1 MKRILATQRVDVVER
16 YGERRDALDQQWTV
30 LLETMG
36 CILFPVPNTLDC
48 IAEYI
53 EAVKPEGILLTG
65 GNDLTMIPDGTN
77 ISPERDITESGLL
90 DYAAQKTI
98 PVFGVCRGAQMINTY
113 CGGKLTRIS
122 NHAGTRHT
130 ILWEG
135 ISSINITER
144 NSFHNYGIS
153 CNDLSADLSPIAF
166 GEDNSVEA
174 FCHNSLPWFAV
185 MWHPEREF
193 PFLPEDAFLLEKTF
207 RGDELA

>member
-1 MKRILATQRVDVVER
+1 MKRILASQRVDVVER

-30 LLETMG
+30 LLETIG

-53 EAVKPEGILLTG
+53 EAVNPGGILLTG
-65 GNDLTMIPDGTN
+65 GNDLTGIPEGTN
-77 ISPERDITESGLL
+77 ISPERDATESGLL
-90 DYAAQKTI
+90 DFAAKNAI
-98 PVFGVCRGAQMINTY
+98 SVFGVCRGALMMNTY
-113 CGGKLTRIS
+113 CGGKIVRIS
-122 NHAGTRHT
+122 NHTGVRHK
-130 ILWEG
+130 IRWED
-135 ISSINITER
+135 IPSLQITER
-144 NSFHNYGIS
+144 NSFHNYGIL

-193 PFLPEDAFLLEKTF
+193 PFLPEDVLLLEKTF
-207 RGDELA
+207 WGDKLT